1 MTSEAVAAG
10 PADGAVRGDDPDP
23 GTELAEVRR
32 VLSRRARR
40 RWSILAAA
48 VAVAAALA
56 WLGTVHGITDITT
69 GRLAATL
76 LPGIDRWAQPLDWS
90 EWTALVDLRLPRI
103 AMAVAAGAGLAWCGC
118 GMQIIT
124 GNPMASPFTT
134 GISNAAAFGA
144 ALAIL
149 GAFTIAGSATTATV
163 VMAFVMAAACSA
175 VVMGLA
181 SIGRMGPTILI
192 LSGIALSYLF
202 AAATA
207 VLQYVSDEQD
217 LSAIVRWT
225 FGDLGRATWPQ
236 IALVAVIV
244 GVAGGF
250 MQASAGSYMRMAAG
264 DETAWSLGVPVR
276 RLRTRTM
283 VLVTLVAATI
293 ISITGVI
300 GFVGLVAPH
309 IAALLVGADERYRL
323 PLAGVIGA
331 VLVLGADL
339 VGRTIVSPVIV
350 PVGIVVS
357 FLGVPMFLWLIIR
370 EGAWSRR

>member
-1 MTSEAVAAG
+1 MTGGTAAAD
-10 PADGAVRGDDPDP
+10 PA
-23 GTELAEVRR
+23 TELAEVRR
-32 VLSRRARR
+32 VLAGRARR

-48 VAVAAALA
+48 TLVAVALA

-76 LPGIDRWAQPLDWS
+76 LPGADRWAQPLDWS

-103 AMAVAAGAGLAWCGC
+103 AMAIAAGAGLAWCGC

-149 GAFTIAGSATTATV
+149 GTFTIAGSAMTATV

-225 FGDLGRATWPQ
+225 FGDLGRANWSQ
-236 IALVAVIV
+236 ITLVAVIV

-250 MQASAGSYMRMAAG
+250 MQARAGWYMRMAAG
-264 DETAWSLGVPVR
+264 DETAFSLGVPVR
-276 RLRTRTM
+276 RLRTQTM
-283 VLVTLVAATI
+283 VLVTLVAATV

-323 PLAGVIGA
+323 PLAGVVGA
-331 VLVLGADL
+331 ALVLGADL

>member
-1 MTSEAVAAG
+1 MTSEAAARGSSLTSDSDPAVAEAG
-10 PADGAVRGDDPDP
+10 
-23 GTELAEVRR
+23 R

-40 RWSILAAA
+40 RWVILVAAIV
-48 VAVAAALA
+48 VAVVLA
-56 WLGTVHGITDITT
+56 WLGTIHGIADITT

-76 LPGIDRWAQPLDWS
+76 LPGVDRWAQPLDWS
-90 EWTALVDLRLPRI
+90 EWTSLVGLRLPRI

-149 GAFTIAGSATTATV
+149 GAFTIAGSAMTATIV
-163 VMAFVMAAACSA
+163 LAFVMAAVCSL

-244 GVAGGF
+244 CVAGGF
-250 MQASAGSYMRMAAG
+250 MQARAGSYMRMAAG
-264 DETAWSLGVPVR
+264 DETAWSLGVAVR
-276 RLRTRTM
+276 RLRTQTM

-293 ISITGVI
+293 IAITGVI

-331 VLVLGADL
+331 ALVLGADL

-357 FLGVPMFLWLIIR
+357 FVGVPMFLWLIVR
-370 EGAWSRR
+370 EGAWTRR

>member
-1 MTSEAVAAG
+1 MTREAAAVPRSG
-10 PADGAVRGDDPDP
+10 PIPGPGPDP
-23 GTELAEVRR
+23 ATELDEVRR
-32 VLSRRARR
+32 VLARRARH
-40 RWSILAAA
+40 RWAILAAA
-48 VAVAAALA
+48 AAIVVALA
-56 WLGTVHGITDITT
+56 WAGTVYGVTDVTT
-69 GRLAATL
+69 ARLAATL
-76 LPGIDRWAQPLDWS
+76 LPGADRWGVPLDWF
-90 EWTALVDLRLPRI
+90 EWTALIGLRVPRI
-103 AMAVAAGAGLAWCGC
+103 ALAIVAGAGLAWCGA

-149 GAFTIAGSATTATV
+149 GAFTIAGSAVTATV

-175 VVMGLA
+175 AVMGVA
-181 SIGRMGPTILI
+181 AIGRMGPTVLI

-207 VLQYVSDEQD
+207 VLQYISDEQD
-217 LSAIVRWT
+217 LASIVRWT
-225 FGDLGRATWPQ
+225 FGDLGRAGWSQ
-236 IALVAVIV
+236 VALVAVVVAIA
-244 GVAGGF
+244 GVF
-250 MQASAGSYMRMAAG
+250 MQANARPYMRMAAG
-264 DETAWSLGVPVR
+264 DEAAWSLGVPVR
-276 RLRTRTM
+276 RLRTQTM

-309 IAALLVGADERYRL
+309 IAAMLVGTDERYRL
-323 PLAGVIGA
+323 PLAGGIGA
-331 VLVLGADL
+331 ALILGADL
-339 VGRTIVSPVIV
+339 VGRAIVSPVIV